1 MDPIVLSLTRFTIVT
16 LTTVT
21 IAVGHN
27 QVKPQKGGDAWE
39 STMATRAELHKMM
52 DTYLAAL
59 TVRDASAVPFAA
71 DAFITENNVQLT
83 PGDGCWNTVT
93 ALHPYRLYMAE
104 PEAGQV
110 AVFTAIEET
119 DAINPCCVRLEVV
132 DGTIVAAE
140 TVVAR
145 NKDEGFPFGPQFYID
160 KPEMAL
166 PAQPAAREELVRVAD
181 GYFET
186 IERNDG
192 TIRTRFHPD
201 CNRVENGVQT
211 TNNADFPL
219 PIARL
224 GCEEQFAM
232 GWYRYDDELRARR
245 FPLVDIE
252 QGIVL
257 AYGFIDHSGRLGDYT
272 LADGTPARSPV
283 RRPHSYYLAEAFKIV
298 DGEIRQVE
306 ADFLTVP
313 YRMPS
318 PWDGRG

>member
-1 MDPIVLSLTRFTIVT
+1 MTSKWADRDALYAVMD
-16 LTTVT
+16 
-21 IAVGHN
+21 A
-27 QVKPQKGGDAWE
+27 
-39 STMATRAELHKMM
+39 
-52 DTYLAAL
+52 YLAAL
-59 TVRDASAVPFAA
+59 AARDAGAVPFAA
-71 DAFITENNVQLT
+71 KVFNTENNVEIA
-83 PGDGCWNTVT
+83 PGDGCWNTIT
-93 ALHPYRLYMAE
+93 ALHPYRLLMAD
-104 PEAGQV
+104 PDAGQV

-119 DAINPCCVRLEVV
+119 DALNPACIRLEVGP
-132 DGTIVAAE
+132 DGRIHGVE

-145 NKDEGFPFGPQFYID
+145 NKDEGFPFGPQHFVD

-166 PAQPAAREELVRVAD
+166 PVAPAPRAELVDIAN

-192 TIRTRFHPD
+192 TIRTRFHPQ

-224 GCEEQFAM
+224 GCEEQFAL
-232 GWYRYDDELRARR
+232 GWYRYDDDLRARR
-245 FPLVDIE
+245 FPLVDTE

-272 LADGTPARSPV
+272 LTDGTPARSPV

-298 DGEIRQVE
+298 DGAIAQVE

-318 PWDGRG
+318 PWDARR

>member
-1 MDPIVLSLTRFTIVT
+1 MTSRWADRDELYAVMD
-16 LTTVT
+16 
-21 IAVGHN
+21 A
-27 QVKPQKGGDAWE
+27 
-39 STMATRAELHKMM
+39 
-52 DTYLAAL
+52 YLAAL
-59 TVRDASAVPFAA
+59 AARDASAVPFAA
-71 DAFITENNVQLT
+71 EVFNTENNVEIA

-93 ALHPYRLYMAE
+93 ALHPYRLLMAE
-104 PEAGQV
+104 PDAGQV
-110 AVFTAIEET
+110 AVFTALEET
-119 DAINPCCVRLEVV
+119 DALNPACIRLEVGA
-132 DGTIVAAE
+132 DGRITGVE

-145 NKDEGFPFGPQFYID
+145 NKDEGFPFGPQAFVD

-166 PAQPAAREELVRVAD
+166 PVTPAPRAELVAIAN

-192 TIRTRFHPD
+192 IIRTRFHPQ

-224 GCEEQFAM
+224 GCEEQFAL

-245 FPLVDIE
+245 FPLVDVE

-272 LADGTPARSPV
+272 LTDGTPVRSPV

-298 DGEIRQVE
+298 DGAIRQVE

-318 PWDGRG
+318 PWDK

>member
-1 MDPIVLSLTRFTIVT
+1 MDAYLS
-16 LTTVT
+16 
-21 IAVGHN
+21 A
-27 QVKPQKGGDAWE
+27 
-39 STMATRAELHKMM
+39 
-52 DTYLAAL
+52 LAAR
-59 TVRDASAVPFAA
+59 TIGAA
-71 DAFITENNVQLT
+71 PLAAEVFNTENNVVLE

-93 ALHPYRLYMAE
+93 SLHNYRLYMAD
-104 PEAGQV
+104 PEAGEV

-119 DAINPCCVRLEVV
+119 DATNPCCIRLQVGA
-132 DGTIVAAE
+132 DGLVIGVE

-145 NKDEGFPFGPQFYID
+145 NKDEGFPFGPQFYVD
-160 KPEMAL
+160 KPAMLAPVPEDRRMS
-166 PAQPAAREELVRVAD
+166 REDLVRVAN

-192 TIRTRFHPD
+192 TINTVFSPT

-211 TNNADFPL
+211 TNNKDFPL

-224 GCEEQFAM
+224 GCEEQFAL

-245 FPLVDIE
+245 FPLVDVE

-257 AYGFIDHSGRLGDYT
+257 AYGFIDHSGALGEYELTDGT
-272 LADGTPARSPV
+272 LAKSPV
-283 RRPHSYYLAEAFKIV
+283 RRPHSYYLAEAFKIM
-298 DGEIRQVE
+298 DGAITQVE

-318 PWDGRG
+318 PWDGI

>member
-1 MDPIVLSLTRFTIVT
+1 
-16 LTTVT
+16 
-21 IAVGHN
+21 
-27 QVKPQKGGDAWE
+27 
-39 STMATRAELHKMM
+39 MAHRAELYEVM
-52 DTYLAAL
+52 DAFLAAL
-59 TVRDASAVPFAA
+59 AA
-71 DAFITENNVQLT
+71 RNAAAAPLAPQVFNTENNVVIT

-93 ALHPYRLYMAE
+93 ALHPYRLLMAE

-119 DAINPCCVRLEVV
+119 DALNPACIRLEVQNGKITAV
-132 DGTIVAAE
+132 E

-145 NKDEGFPFGPQFYID
+145 NKDEGFPFRPQVFAA

-166 PAQPAAREELVRVAD
+166 PVQPAPREELVRIAN
-181 GYFET
+181 GYFAT

-192 TIRTRFHPD
+192 TIRTRFHPA

-211 TNNADFPL
+211 TNNPDFPL

-224 GCEEQFAM
+224 GCEAQFAL

-245 FPLVDIE
+245 FPLVDGE

-272 LADGTPARSPV
+272 LTDGTPASSPV

-298 DGEIRQVE
+298 DGAIRQIE
-306 ADFLTVP
+306 ANFLTVP

-318 PWDGRG
+318 PWDK